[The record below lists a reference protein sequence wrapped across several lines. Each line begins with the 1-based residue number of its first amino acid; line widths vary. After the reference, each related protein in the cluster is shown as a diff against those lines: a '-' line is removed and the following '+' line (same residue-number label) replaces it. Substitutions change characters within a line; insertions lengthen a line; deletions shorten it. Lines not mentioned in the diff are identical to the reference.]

1 MFIDDIITLWNMVQ
15 YKMQI
20 VNSVGW
26 DSLWKRWGKTNN
38 YIHWSWNVEK
48 KEHASQGA
56 LRVYKVCPLVEF
68 AADRKYSLNSAISAI
83 KALSLNLFRSFT
95 IHFNLFQAINNFEWH
110 RISIEIEL
118 ILHQA
123 TSLRWCHD
131 LTNFEQKTDSY
142 PLLSSIFHYSSLQT
156 LLRQRPCLF
165 SRFTKIEDIQ
175 DWGDRMCNCIRMMD
189 AQLNST

>member
-1 MFIDDIITLWNMVQ
+1 MVQ

-83 KALSLNLFRSFT
+83 KALSVNLFRSFT

-123 TSLRWCHD
+123 TSLRWFHD
-131 LTNFEQKTDSY
+131 LTNFEKKTDSY

-156 LLRQRPCLF
+156 LLIDNDLVYLVVSQK
-165 SRFTKIEDIQ
+165 SRTSRIEVIGCAIALE
-175 DWGDRMCNCIRMMD
+175 WWMHNWT
-189 AQLNST
+189 AHK